1 MCKQIGE
8 IRQLVDDILL
18 KRRSNIKSSELANII
33 GKQHKI
39 VLRDI
44 RIELTRKVLEDED
57 INAKEMF
64 ILSKEHDIQNQKGP
78 IYIINS
84 DGILHLLC
92 RYGRYIYKIRKV
104 LMEKGI
110 HI

>member
-8 IRQLVDDILL
+8 VRQLIDDILL
-18 KRRSNIKSSELANII
+18 KRRRNIKSTEFANII

-44 RIELTRKVLEDED
+44 RIELTRKVLEED
-57 INAKEMF
+57 INMREMF
-64 ILSKEHDIQNQKGP
+64 ILSKGRDIQNQKSP

-92 RYGRYIYKIRKV
+92 RYGRYIYNVRKV